1 MSFLLDAQELKTGLI
16 IFRRGD
22 VKHRNWYCRIKLPQ
36 ADRYKT
42 VCLKTSDVDA
52 AKERAF
58 DEDADLRFRIKHDV
72 PIFNRPFSGVAK
84 DFLAQQKERAEVGEI
99 TQHRWE
105 TIDSVIHSQLNRYVG
120 PIQINQLGQDRWTG
134 YPIWRRKDAMARRK
148 EEDERKARHDDAED
162 RKDKKELAKVR
173 AEAPKDRKG
182 RVRLPTGEVSDASI
196 RSEMSIL
203 RSVMVYAAARK
214 FINESQVF
222 NGRLP
227 LAKVRREEFT
237 PEEYRHLHT
246 YARKW
251 VKQAPTD
258 RSKWSR
264 TVAYNFVL
272 IMCNTGMRPPEAK
285 NLRWRDVA
293 IRKDDQGRTL
303 VVLHVRGKDK
313 FRDLVAAG
321 NVAEYLERV
330 RAESRATKLDDFVFT
345 TDKGKPASTLYE
357 SLIET
362 LLEKSELRVSSSG
375 KLRSTYCFRHTYA
388 TFRLTEG
395 VDVYFLAK
403 QMGTSVKMIEDHY
416 GHITPVKNAE
426 RILQGLPGWEP
437 IAALPQAEAKS
448 GSVNGD
454 TAEVR
459 TPAPRPPRRRA
470 A

>member
-1 MSFLLDAQELKTGLI
+1 MTFLLDPQELKIGLL

-42 VCLKTSDVDA
+42 VCLKTSDIDA

-72 PIFNRPFSGVAK
+72 PIFNRPFSGVARE
-84 DFLAQQKERAEVGEI
+84 FLAQQKERAEVGEI
-99 TQHRWE
+99 THHRWK

-120 PIQINQLGQDRWTG
+120 SIQINQLGPDRWSG
-134 YPIWRRKDAMARRK
+134 YPIWRRKDAMKRK
-148 EEDERKARHDDAED
+148 ADEDERQARLAQAEG
-162 RKDKKELAKVR
+162 KLAQAKVQGEIPR
-173 AEAPKDRKG
+173 DRHG
-182 RVRLPTGEVSDASI
+182 RVRIPTGEVSDASI
-196 RSEMSIL
+196 RSEMSIF
-203 RSVMVYAAARK
+203 RSIMAYAASRK

-251 VKQAPTD
+251 VKQAPTA
-258 RSKWSR
+258 RSKWYR

-303 VVLHVRGKDK
+303 VIL
-313 FRDLVAAG
+313 A
-321 NVAEYLERV
+321 
-330 RAESRATKLDDFVFT
+330 
-345 TDKGKPASTLYE
+345 
-357 SLIET
+357 
-362 LLEKSELRVSSSG
+362 RVSSATWWPRAMSLNTWSG
-375 KLRSTYCFRHTYA
+375 FAPSVRRRGSTTPYSRPTRASPRARST
-388 TFRLTEG
+388 
-395 VDVYFLAK
+395 
-403 QMGTSVKMIEDHY
+403 
-416 GHITPVKNAE
+416 
-426 RILQGLPGWEP
+426 
-437 IAALPQAEAKS
+437 
-448 GSVNGD
+448 
-454 TAEVR
+454 
-459 TPAPRPPRRRA
+459 RA
-470 A
+470 

>member
-1 MSFLLDAQELKTGLI
+1 MTFLLDPQELKTGLI

-36 ADRYKT
+36 GDRYKT
-42 VCLKTSDVDA
+42 VCLKTSDIDA

-72 PIFNRPFSGVAK
+72 PIFNRPFNGVAK
-84 DFLAQQKERAEVGEI
+84 DFLAQQKERAEVREI

-105 TIDSVIHSQLNRYVG
+105 TIDSVIYSQLNRYVG
-120 PIQINQLGQDRWTG
+120 SIQINQLGQDRWTG
-134 YPIWRRKDAMARRK
+134 YPIWRRKDAMARK
-148 EEDERKARHDDAED
+148 KDEDDRQER
-162 RKDKKELAKVR
+162 LAKAEGKLAHAKVQ

-182 RVRLPTGEVSDASI
+182 RIRIPTGEVSDASI

-203 RSVMVYAAARK
+203 RSVMVYAASRK
-214 FINESQVF
+214 FINDSQVF

-246 YARKW
+246 FARGW
-251 VKQAPTD
+251 VKQAPTA

-303 VVLHVRGKDK
+303 VVLHVRGKGQ

-321 NVAEYLERV
+321 NVAEYLERI
-330 RAESRATKLDDFVFT
+330 RAVSPATGLDDFVFT
-345 TDKGKPASTLYE
+345 TDKGEPASTLYE

-437 IAALPQAEAKS
+437 IAALPQVEATS

-454 TAEVR
+454 AAKTKA
-459 TPAPRPPRRRA
+459 PASRPPRRKA

>member
-1 MSFLLDAQELKTGLI
+1 MTFLLDAQELKTGLI

-42 VCLKTSDVDA
+42 ICLKTSDVDS

-120 PIQINQLGQDRWTG
+120 SIQINQLGQDRWTG
-134 YPIWRRKDAMARRK
+134 YPIWRRKDAMARK
-148 EEDERKARHDDAED
+148 KDENERKARQEDAED
-162 RKDKKELAKVR
+162 RQDKKELAKIR
-173 AEAPKDRKG
+173 AEVPKDRKG

-196 RSEMSIL
+196 RSEMSIF

-222 NGRLP
+222 KGRLL

-258 RSKWSR
+258 RSK
-264 TVAYNFVL
+264 
-272 IMCNTGMRPPEAK
+272 
-285 NLRWRDVA
+285 
-293 IRKDDQGRTL
+293 
-303 VVLHVRGKDK
+303 
-313 FRDLVAAG
+313 
-321 NVAEYLERV
+321 
-330 RAESRATKLDDFVFT
+330 
-345 TDKGKPASTLYE
+345 
-357 SLIET
+357 
-362 LLEKSELRVSSSG
+362 
-375 KLRSTYCFRHTYA
+375 
-388 TFRLTEG
+388 
-395 VDVYFLAK
+395 
-403 QMGTSVKMIEDHY
+403 
-416 GHITPVKNAE
+416 
-426 RILQGLPGWEP
+426 
-437 IAALPQAEAKS
+437 
-448 GSVNGD
+448 
-454 TAEVR
+454 
-459 TPAPRPPRRRA
+459 
-470 A
+470 

>member
-1 MSFLLDAQELKTGLI
+1 MTFLLDPQELKTGLI

-36 ADRYKT
+36 GDRYKT
-42 VCLKTSDVDA
+42 VCLKTSDVDS

-84 DFLAQQKERAEVGEI
+84 DFLAQQKERAEVRQI
-99 TQHRWE
+99 TEHRWK
-105 TIDSVIHSQLNRYVG
+105 TIDSVIYSQLNRYVG
-120 PIQINQLGQDRWTG
+120 SIQINQLGQDRWTG
-134 YPIWRRKDAMARRK
+134 YPIWRRKDAMARKRD
-148 EEDERKARHDDAED
+148 EDDRQERLANAEG
-162 RKDKKELAKVR
+162 KLAQAKVQ
-173 AEAPKDRKG
+173 AEVPKDRKG
-182 RVRLPTGEVSDASI
+182 RIRIPTGEVSDASI

-203 RSVMVYAAARK
+203 RSVMVYAASRK
-214 FINESQVF
+214 FINDSQVF

-246 YARKW
+246 FARTW
-251 VKQAPTD
+251 VKQAPTA

-303 VVLHVRGKDK
+303 VVLHVRGKGQ

-321 NVAEYLERV
+321 NVAEYLERI
-330 RAESRATKLDDFVFT
+330 RAVSTATGLDDFIFT
-345 TDKGKPASTLYE
+345 TDKGAPASTLYE

-437 IAALPQAEAKS
+437 ITDGSGETS
-448 GSVNGD
+448 GSVNAGG
-454 TAEVR
+454 AR
-459 TPAPRPPRRRA
+459 TKTSKARTKK
-470 A
+470 